1 MPDDTL
7 EVLIRLRGGREF
19 VVQAQAADR
28 AVAGL
33 GSTTRT
39 AGVHADASRSTFAR
53 LSNTFWTFRNMA
65 YIAGSA
71 LTGFG
76 LGAIAVQGLNFNA
89 TMEQNTTSFRHFL
102 GSTRAATKYLNDLYK
117 LAATTPF
124 EFQPLATAAKQ
135 MLAFGFTSRG
145 ALDTLRSIGDAVSG
159 LGTGTEG
166 IDRIVLAFGQMKS
179 AGVVQGDELRQLQE
193 AGINA
198 NKYLIQAGMIKRS
211 DIGKIGLLHLDSTKA
226 IAAIVAGMNKEFGG
240 LSAQQAKTFTGQLST
255 ARDYAKQF
263 LGVIT
268 QPAFDWLRT
277 KVLPGLTSEM
287 GHLQAAFKIGG
298 FRGMIIELD
307 MVTGAGG
314 HLISAVDDL
323 GAIFGHLAG
332 IIRQLP
338 LRDLAVLITGTLL
351 GALHLLAGTLGLI
364 DHHFHTIDAILGP
377 LIAGFVAFRA
387 VLIAT
392 RAIAFVAMVYELI
405 AGFIALAGTVGV
417 AGAAMIVLDI
427 ALGPI
432 TLIALAIGALIAV
445 VVLVATH
452 FKLVRIAAV
461 DAFGWALRAA
471 HGAWRGIQ
479 SGAAALV
486 GFIRSHWRLL
496 LAIML
501 GPFGVLV
508 GFVASHF
515 HQITAFVAAMPH
527 RIARAAHGMWDGIK
541 NAFRSALN
549 WIIRAWNSLHFRI
562 PGFHAGPVHFGG
574 ENLGVPHVPLLARG
588 GNITAAGAAII
599 GDQGPELVEMPA
611 GARVTPLDA
620 QRESDTGPLR
630 PIQLLL
636 DGRVI
641 AEVTARQLQLAAARA

>member
-1 MPDDTL
+1 
-7 EVLIRLRGGREF
+7 
-19 VVQAQAADR
+19 
-28 AVAGL
+28 
-33 GSTTRT
+33 
-39 AGVHADASRSTFAR
+39 
-53 LSNTFWTFRNMA
+53 
-65 YIAGSA
+65 
-71 LTGFG
+71 
-76 LGAIAVQGLNFNA
+76 
-89 TMEQNTTSFRHFL
+89 
-102 GSTRAATKYLNDLYK
+102 
-117 LAATTPF
+117 
-124 EFQPLATAAKQ
+124 
-135 MLAFGFTSRG
+135 
-145 ALDTLRSIGDAVSG
+145 
-159 LGTGTEG
+159 
-166 IDRIVLAFGQMKS
+166 
-179 AGVVQGDELRQLQE
+179 
-193 AGINA
+193 
-198 NKYLIQAGMIKRS
+198 
-211 DIGKIGLLHLDSTKA
+211 
-226 IAAIVAGMNKEFGG
+226 
-240 LSAQQAKTFTGQLST
+240 
-255 ARDYAKQF
+255 
-263 LGVIT
+263 
-268 QPAFDWLRT
+268 
-277 KVLPGLTSEM
+277 
-287 GHLQAAFKIGG
+287 
-298 FRGMIIELD
+298 
-307 MVTGAGG
+307 
-314 HLISAVDDL
+314 
-323 GAIFGHLAG
+323 
-332 IIRQLP
+332 
-338 LRDLAVLITGTLL
+338 
-351 GALHLLAGTLGLI
+351 
-364 DHHFHTIDAILGP
+364 
-377 LIAGFVAFRA
+377 
-387 VLIAT
+387 
-392 RAIAFVAMVYELI
+392 
-405 AGFIALAGTVGV
+405 
-417 AGAAMIVLDI
+417 MIVLDI

-486 GFIRSHWRLL
+486 GFVRSHWRLL

-501 GPFGVLV
+501 GPFGILV

-636 DGRVI
+636 DGRVV
-641 AEVTARQLQLAAARA
+641 AEVTARQLHLAAARA